1 MSVANFTTKEPS
13 SFLNNLR
20 SQTSESHKNLEAIP
34 LSKLLVDP
42 SISLAAY
49 SLYLN
54 LMHDVVADFEKYIY
68 PHVSTVVPDIM
79 SRKKAYL
86 IEDDL
91 KILGVEKTDALPF
104 FKDSDV
110 NFTLPFAMGMLYV
123 LEGSTLGGRFI
134 LKNIQENLGLTEEKG
149 ISYFSGYGNK
159 TGSQWKNF
167 LNYLTEL
174 ETATQCEKEIIAGAD
189 YAFTIIGNYLSE
201 NSSL

>member
-1 MSVANFTTKEPS
+1 MSAANFTTKEPS

-79 SRKKAYL
+79 SRKKVYL

-91 KILGVEKTDALPF
+91 KILGVEKTEALPF

-123 LEGSTLGGRFI
+123 LEGSTL
-134 LKNIQENLGLTEEKG
+134 
-149 ISYFSGYGNK
+149 
-159 TGSQWKNF
+159 
-167 LNYLTEL
+167 
-174 ETATQCEKEIIAGAD
+174 
-189 YAFTIIGNYLSE
+189 
-201 NSSL
+201 